1 MFIGN
6 AIWDIAGCESISEL
20 IELNRSLRNELHSK
34 CQVIQSSISII
45 ISILGIELIVQRLL
59 ILQ

>member
-45 ISILGIELIVQRLL
+45 ISILGIELL
-59 ILQ
+59 ISQ